1 MTKITKHIMIPA
13 NVTVIFFVIA
23 ALPKDVFGCRSLG
36 LIAGVIAI
44 AAGLWGIVAAVRAI
58 ICKVRGDAMS
68 SLWIVSALIL
78 AVPAVFIVVSTSPTM
93 KNLWN

>member
-23 ALPKDVFGCRSLG
+23 ALPVDVFGYRNIG
-36 LIAGVIAI
+36 LIAASIAVG
-44 AAGLWGIVAAVRAI
+44 AGLLGIVAAVRAI
-58 ICKVRGDAMS
+58 ICKVRGDTTS
-68 SLWIVSALIL
+68 SLWMMSALIL
-78 AVPAVFIVVSTSPTM
+78 AVPALFIVVSASPTM

>member
-13 NVTVIFFVIA
+13 NLTVIFFVIA
-23 ALPKDVFGCRSLG
+23 ALPADVFGCRNLG
-36 LIAGVIAI
+36 LIAASIAV
-44 AAGLWGIVAAVRAI
+44 AAGFLGIVAAVRAI

-78 AVPAVFIVVSTSPTM
+78 AVPALFIVVSAS
-93 KNLWN
+93 